1 MPKKSAP
8 KAPKPLRLIR
18 LTVQIADTPH
28 NRSRVDELHAAALK
42 MCVQGSHAS
51 IKRED
56 VKIVALHTTRPTP

>member
-1 MPKKSAP
+1 MPKKPSP